1 MLALQDEIYRQMGP
15 ERRFELA
22 WELSLFARE
31 FALAGI
37 RNRHPEYSEIETMD
51 AYVREILLADSRP
64 YRK

>member
-1 MLALQDEIYRQMGP
+1 MGP

-37 RNRHPEYSEIETMD
+37 RNRHPEYSQTEVMD
-51 AYVREILLADSRP
+51 AYVRDILLADSGS
-64 YRK
+64 YGK